1 MKFTLSNLILFT
13 GWVLALPFTG
23 SAQEQNIAKRFYF
36 GFDSGATWQ
45 QPITVKEKDSL
56 SGSITREKARFDTG
70 LRLDVAGGYQFTD
83 CLAAKLEGGLIFNA
97 VRGNSGNTRFNSE
110 VDDVLHVPFFL
121 NLVGRVPTHT
131 RLKPFIGAGVGGM
144 YTSLE
149 SVGYYFS
156 TSTVDTDLVFAYQGS
171 AGLRY
176 EISRKVELGLAY
188 KYTGTLGHTFDRL
201 STTTSGDQVHSVL
214 ASVLIRW

>member
-1 MKFTLSNLILFT
+1 MKFNQVTLGAGCALMLGFT
-13 GWVLALPFTG
+13 A
-23 SAQEQNIAKRFYF
+23 SAQDQSNARRFYF
-36 GFDSGATWQ
+36 SANSGAAWQ
-45 QPITVKEKDSL
+45 QPITVKEKDPL
-56 SGSITREKARFDTG
+56 SGTITRERARFDTG

-83 CLAAKLEGGLIFNA
+83 CLAGELEAGLIFNA
-97 VRGNSGNTRFNSE
+97 VRGNSGNTRVNSE
-110 VDDVLHVPFFL
+110 VDDFLQVPFFL

-131 RLKPFIGAGVGGM
+131 GLKPFIGAGVGGI

-156 TSTVDTDLVFAYQGS
+156 TSTVDTDLVFAYQGL
-171 AGLRY
+171 AGVRY

-188 KYTGTLGHTFDRL
+188 KYTGTLNHTFDRL
-201 STTTSGDQVHSVL
+201 STPTSGNQVHSVL